1 MYEGRTRGKK
11 LKYTYDDDE
20 DIFSDDQ
27 PARRSARNSSGV
39 TPAEPSRPR
48 FTASGRQVRSRAGGA
63 YGESLLSG
71 QREDSEYEEEDGSR
85 PQRNRTSTHP
95 NGYSGY
101 GLDEDD
107 ESEARSNDSG
117 NEWDGGDEDEN
128 DLEGDDEGDD
138 VSGDESIINGEP
150 RSLVVQLRYG
160 KGSAPGGPKDP
171 DEPPPPKDASMEDA
185 GQAGVP
191 NEAYVPKDT
200 PQPPPATGPAAAPS
214 ATASAFASAP
224 APQAPTQPAV
234 PKVTGLPMSALLNTP
249 EPAVQVSTDVSH
261 PVSAPSEAP
270 RTNQP
275 VSLNGWNGSHQ
286 GTENR
291 PSSELPRAQAPPP
304 PTG

>member
-1 MYEGRTRGKK
+1 
-11 LKYTYDDDE
+11 
-20 DIFSDDQ
+20 
-27 PARRSARNSSGV
+27 
-39 TPAEPSRPR
+39 
-48 FTASGRQVRSRAGGA
+48 
-63 YGESLLSG
+63 
-71 QREDSEYEEEDGSR
+71 
-85 PQRNRTSTHP
+85 
-95 NGYSGY
+95 
-101 GLDEDD
+101 
-107 ESEARSNDSG
+107 
-117 NEWDGGDEDEN
+117 
-128 DLEGDDEGDD
+128 
-138 VSGDESIINGEP
+138 
-150 RSLVVQLRYG
+150 
-160 KGSAPGGPKDP
+160 
-171 DEPPPPKDASMEDA
+171 MEDA

-224 APQAPTQPAV
+224 APQVPTQPAV

-261 PVSAPSEAP
+261 PVSAQSEAP